1 MSKIKNVIRED
12 LKTEHNFTIGRLYN
26 DNFNKISKYVLNNSG
41 NIADAEDLFQ
51 DTMIVLIGKIRQE
64 QFQLTASID
73 TYMYAI
79 SKNLWL
85 KKLRDRKTQL
95 PLENMQN
102 IIPQNSM
109 MNVVENEKTYV
120 ERLKGYL
127 QKITDHCYGLIRDFF
142 FNQKAIEDI
151 QEEYGYTTRH
161 NAINQ
166 KYKCI
171 KQIRKLKEQE
181 EKRIKTVS

>member
-1 MSKIKNVIRED
+1 MKI
-12 LKTEHNFTIGRLYN
+12 H
-26 DNFNKISKYVLNNSG
+26 
-41 NIADAEDLFQ
+41 
-51 DTMIVLIGKIRQE
+51 
-64 QFQLTASID
+64 
-73 TYMYAI
+73 
-79 SKNLWL
+79 
-85 KKLRDRKTQL
+85 L
-95 PLENMQN
+95 PLENMQTKVYE
-102 IIPQNSM
+102 NSM
-109 MNVVENEKTYV
+109 MNVIENEKTYV

-166 KYKCI
+166 KHKCI
-171 KQIRKLKEQE
+171 KQIRKLKKQE